1 MKNVELESTAIILTQ
16 RPLGPYMIVPMLKKT
31 NSWTPSERLPTALP
45 LVLGVLD
52 QSHQILMPYTKTQI
66 RIWNQEH
73 RPLME
78 SLLEKDSRERFCVIV
93 HREFKQNESLDTGIL
108 AYVERIER
116 SETQGYDL
124 TLECL
129 NRVQL
134 ADVHDSGTFEQ
145 CHITTMMER
154 PELREDVTTHLDQ
167 LVQATLQLAQ
177 VAHEANVQLGSLL
190 YELPHRR
197 ALLYRLASLLIQAPE
212 ERFEFVSEASLMN
225 QINDVS
231 IYIARALQ
239 VMGRRRD
246 RNLIVGP

>member
-1 MKNVELESTAIILTQ
+1 
-16 RPLGPYMIVPMLKKT
+16 MIVPMLKKS
-31 NSWTPSERLPTALP
+31 NSWTPSERLPTTLP
-45 LVLGVLD
+45 IVLGVLD
-52 QSHQILMPYTKTQI
+52 QSHQILMPYTKTHI

-78 SLLEKDSRERFCVIV
+78 NLLEMDPRERFCVVV
-93 HREFKQNESLDTGIL
+93 HREFKQHEASDMGIL

-116 SETQGYDL
+116 SEPEGYDL
-124 TLECL
+124 ELECL

-134 ADVHDSGTFEQ
+134 ERVDAPSSFEQ
-145 CHITTMMER
+145 CHITTVIER
-154 PELREDVTTHLDQ
+154 AQLGQDVTTHLDQ
-167 LVQATLQLAQ
+167 LVQAALQLAQ

-190 YELPHRR
+190 DDLPHRR

-212 ERFEFVSEASLMN
+212 ERFAFVSEPSLMH

-246 RNLIVGP
+246 RNLLVGP